1 MNSDG
6 GIAIPWLHD
15 FFYSAIPSN
24 KDELLD
30 GIENG
35 ELDDDQGFDW
45 NSKEKECSAIQLER
59 LKRKDNM
66 KLFIPSINNYLE
78 QLQITD
84 KILDVQLNGLWRN
97 TYHKHGFQEIHDHGL
112 HHISGVLFLTDEQPG
127 DSQFYFFNKSYSE
140 IPNTLRQLRQGDS
153 IAFVGRY
160 WIDAQRGRIV
170 LFPSYLMHGVTPH
183 KSEHP
188 RRTASFNFDIIL
200 KP

>member
-1 MNSDG
+1 MNSDNKIG
-6 GIAIPWLHD
+6 LPYLHD
-15 FFYSAIPSN
+15 FFYTEIPSN
-24 KDELLD
+24 KDELLN

-35 ELDDDQGFDW
+35 ELDDEQGFEW
-45 NSKEKECSAIQLER
+45 NEEEKECPALELER
-59 LKRKDNM
+59 LKIKDNM

-78 QLQITD
+78 QLQVTD
-84 KILDVQLNGLWRN
+84 QILDVQLNGLWRN
-97 TYHKHGFQEIHDHGL
+97 TYHKYSCQEIHDHGF

-140 IPNTLRQLRQGDS
+140 IPNTLRQLRKGDS
-153 IAFVGRY
+153 IIFGGRY
-160 WIDAQRGRIV
+160 WIKAQRGRIV

-183 KSEHP
+183 KTDNP

>member
-1 MNSDG
+1 MNNNG
-6 GIAIPWLHD
+6 VIAMPWLKD

-24 KDELLD
+24 KDELLN

-35 ELDDDQGFDW
+35 ELADDQGFDW
-45 NSKEKECSAIQLER
+45 NEQEKECSAIELER
-59 LKRKDNM
+59 LKTKDNM

-78 QLQITD
+78 QLKITD
-84 KILDVQLNGLWRN
+84 NILDVQLNSLWRN

-112 HHISGVLFLTDEQPG
+112 HHISGVLFLTDQQPG

-153 IAFVGRY
+153 IVFGGRY
-160 WIDAQRGRIV
+160 WIEAQRGRIV

-183 KSEHP
+183 KSEDP